1 MRLDQSFLTY
11 RELSRRVRQHLNQ
24 EHRFAHSVRVA
35 RFAERLAYRHHQSP
49 ARARIAGMLHD
60 LARLYPPE
68 RLLTECEARGMTL
81 TPYER
86 AHPTVLHARLGAE
99 LAREMFG
106 VHDPAVLSAIAKHTL
121 GDAQMSRLDC
131 ILYVAD
137 TAEPGRTFA
146 ERASLASLAMRDLT
160 QATRAALTLAMEH
173 FGERGLE
180 PAPQTL
186 AALEALNTATITDQL
201 SGRSA

>member
-1 MRLDQSFLTY
+1 
-11 RELSRRVRQHLNQ
+11 
-24 EHRFAHSVRVA
+24 
-35 RFAERLAYRHHQSP
+35 
-49 ARARIAGMLHD
+49 MLHD

-68 RLLTECEARGMTL
+68 RLLAECEQRGMTIDAH
-81 TPYER
+81 ER
-86 AHPTVLHARLGAE
+86 EHPTVLHARLGAE
-99 LAREMFG
+99 LAKSMFG
-106 VHDPAVLSAIAKHTL
+106 VEDAAVLSAIRKHTV
-121 GDAQMSRLDC
+121 GDAAMSRLDC

-160 QATRAALTLAMEH
+160 EATRVALSLSMEH
-173 FGERGLE
+173 FREKGLE

-186 AALEALNTATITDQL
+186 AALRALRVTDSTTDAL